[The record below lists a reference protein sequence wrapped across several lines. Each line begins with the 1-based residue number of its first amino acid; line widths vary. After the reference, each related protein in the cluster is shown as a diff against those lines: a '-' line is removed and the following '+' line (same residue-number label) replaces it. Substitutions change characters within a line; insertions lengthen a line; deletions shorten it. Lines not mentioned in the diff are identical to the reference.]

1 MVHDEEHNLLRRV
14 GRAAMDE
21 FEGLED
27 VEFFVVELLSPFLVF
42 VFLVLLVLEDDDD
55 DDDDVD
61 AVDAV
66 DAVVDALVEVVV
78 EVVEVVSMS
87 TSSPTPMLLT
97 TRGRAARTEAE
108 P

>member
-1 MVHDEEHNLLRRV
+1 MVHDEEHSLLLRV

-27 VEFFVVELLSPFLVF
+27 VESFVVELLLPFLVF

-55 DDDDVD
+55 DDDD
-61 AVDAV
+61 VDAV

>member
-1 MVHDEEHNLLRRV
+1 MVHDEEHSRLRRV

-66 DAVVDALVEVVV
+66 VDALVEVVV

>member
-27 VEFFVVELLSPFLVF
+27 VEFFVVELLLLFLVF

-55 DDDDVD
+55 DD
-61 AVDAV
+61 V